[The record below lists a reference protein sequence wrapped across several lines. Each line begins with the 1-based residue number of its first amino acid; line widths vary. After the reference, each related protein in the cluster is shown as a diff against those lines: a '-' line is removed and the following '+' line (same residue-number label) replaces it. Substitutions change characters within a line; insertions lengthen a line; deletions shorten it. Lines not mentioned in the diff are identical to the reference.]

1 MRKFVV
7 DSLIMAGGKGSRL
20 GGIEKGLIELGGIT
34 ILERELTALKESDC
48 VSKIYVAVSQNTPK
62 TLHFARTKKLEVITT
77 LGRGYVEDSRE
88 ALGRLSLGVT
98 LVLCSDMPFLTPEII
113 KRAVSEYYEKG
124 KPALSLAIPKSSV
137 PRSASIHNNNIEHSS
152 LQNNSEVLPAG
163 VNIIDGRLVSGDA
176 MIDEASL
183 VVDEPLGLLNVNT
196 PEELALARRH
206 AEAEGTNSKISS
218 SKQIWM
224 RRS

>member
-1 MRKFVV
+1 M

-34 ILERELTALKESDC
+34 ILERELKALKESDC

-62 TLHFARTKKLEVITT
+62 TLHFARTKGLEVITT

-137 PRSASIHNNNIEHSS
+137 PRSASIHNSNEHSS
-152 LQNNSEVLPAG
+152 LQNNSEMLPAG

-176 MIDEASL
+176 IIDEAIL
-183 VVDEPLGLLNVNT
+183 VVDEPLVLLNVNT
-196 PEELALARRH
+196 PDELALAQRH
-206 AEAEGTNSKISS
+206 AQAEGTNSKISG